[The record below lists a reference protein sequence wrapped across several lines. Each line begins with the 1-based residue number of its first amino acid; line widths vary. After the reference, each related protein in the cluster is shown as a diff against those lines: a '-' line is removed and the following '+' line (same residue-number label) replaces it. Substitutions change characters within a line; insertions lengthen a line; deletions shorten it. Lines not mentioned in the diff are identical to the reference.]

1 MRENGVVWEVVE
13 IRCPT
18 CFERV
23 KVLLDPQDEG
33 DMVQDCEV
41 CFNPWKLRVLRDREG
56 VPRVSVEPLQ

>member
-1 MRENGVVWEVVE
+1 MWDVVE

-23 KVLLDPQDEG
+23 EVLLDPQDEG

-41 CFNPWKLRVLRDREG
+41 CCNPWKLRVLRDREG
-56 VPRVSVEPLQ
+56 APRVSVEPLQ